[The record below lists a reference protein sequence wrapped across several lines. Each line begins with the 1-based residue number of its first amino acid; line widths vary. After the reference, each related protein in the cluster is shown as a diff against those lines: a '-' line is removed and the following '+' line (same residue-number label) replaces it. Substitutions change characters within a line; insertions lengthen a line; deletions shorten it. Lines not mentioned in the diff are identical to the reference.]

1 MIAHGPI
8 WQMYIQSTDTASSVL
23 KLRSKEYLSSG
34 FQNLMLRLI
43 SLNIEPLMT
52 LRRPLAAVLGLLV
65 FSIAVSADAQETLRI
80 GYQKSST
87 LITLLKTRGTLEKAL
102 NANHIDVSWHE
113 FPSGLPLLEALN
125 VGNVDISADVA
136 DTVPIFA
143 QAAEAQLTYFAQE
156 APSPAAQAIVV
167 RKDSP
172 IQQLADLKGKK
183 IAVTKAAGAHY
194 LLIAALNKAGLA
206 FTDIQPAYLSPADGR
221 AAFENNKVD
230 AWVTWEPFLTS
241 VQRQLPTRTLAD
253 GAGLASYK
261 RYYLTGT
268 PYAKAHP
275 EVLRVVFAELEKTGQ
290 WVKAHPQEAATVLG
304 PLWGNLDAAT
314 VEAANAHRSYQ
325 VQPVTLEQLGEQQ
338 QIADAFFKAGLLP
351 KAVDARAV
359 QTWQP

>member
-1 MIAHGPI
+1 MPLFSLH
-8 WQMYIQSTDTASSVL
+8 
-23 KLRSKEYLSSG
+23 
-34 FQNLMLRLI
+34 RLFI
-43 SLNIEPLMT
+43 T
-52 LRRPLAAVLGLLV
+52 GLATLGLCTAL
-65 FSIAVSADAQETLRI
+65 STQAQETVRI

-87 LITLLKTRGTLEKAL
+87 LITLLKTQGTLEKAL
-102 NANHIDVSWHE
+102 KADGIDVTWHE

-143 QAAEAQLTYFAQE
+143 QAAQAKLTYFAQE
-156 APSPAAQAIVV
+156 APSPQAQAIVV

-183 IAVTKAAGAHY
+183 IAVTKAAGTHY

-206 FTDIQPAYLSPADGR
+206 FSDIEPAYLTPADGR

-253 GAGLASYK
+253 GTGLASYK

-275 EVLRVVFAELEKTGQ
+275 EVLKLVYEQLHQAGE
-290 WVKAHPQEAATVLG
+290 WVKSHPGDAANVLG
-304 PLWGNLDAAT
+304 PLWGNLDVAT

-325 VQPVTLEQLGEQQ
+325 VQPVTLDQLGEQQ
-338 QIADAFFKAGLLP
+338 KIADAFFKAGLLP
-351 KAVDARAV
+351 KAVDAQDV
-359 QTWQP
+359 QVWKP

>member
-1 MIAHGPI
+1 MP
-8 WQMYIQSTDTASSVL
+8 L
-23 KLRSKEYLSSG
+23 
-34 FQNLMLRLI
+34 F
-43 SLNIEPLMT
+43 SLHRFFIT
-52 LRRPLAAVLGLLV
+52 GLATLGLCTAL
-65 FSIAVSADAQETLRI
+65 STQAQETVRI

-87 LITLLKTRGTLEKAL
+87 LITLLKTQGTLEKAL
-102 NANHIDVSWHE
+102 KADGIDVTWHE

-143 QAAEAQLTYFAQE
+143 QAAQAKLTYFAQE
-156 APSPAAQAIVV
+156 APSPQAQAIVV

-183 IAVTKAAGAHY
+183 IAVTKAAGTHY

-206 FTDIQPAYLSPADGR
+206 FSDIEPAYLTPADGR

-230 AWVTWEPFLTS
+230 AWVTWEPFLSS

-253 GAGLASYK
+253 GTGLASYK

-275 EVLRVVFAELEKTGQ
+275 EVLKLVYEQLHQAGE
-290 WVKAHPQEAATVLG
+290 WVKSHPSDAANVLG
-304 PLWGNLDAAT
+304 PLWGNLDVAT

-325 VQPVTLEQLGEQQ
+325 VQPVTLDQLGEQQ
-338 QIADAFFKAGLLP
+338 KIADAFFKAGLLP
-351 KAVDARAV
+351 KAVDAQDV
-359 QTWQP
+359 QVWKP

>member
-1 MIAHGPI
+1 
-8 WQMYIQSTDTASSVL
+8 
-23 KLRSKEYLSSG
+23 
-34 FQNLMLRLI
+34 
-43 SLNIEPLMT
+43 MT
-52 LRRPLAAVLGLLV
+52 LRRLIAAVSGLLALSV
-65 FSIAVSADAQETLRI
+65 AIGADAQETVRI

-87 LITLLKTRGTLEKAL
+87 LITLLKTQGTLEKAL
-102 NANHIDVSWHE
+102 KAENIDVSWHE

-143 QAAEAQLTYFAQE
+143 QAAQARLTYFAQE

-172 IQQLADLKGKK
+172 IQQLADLNGKK
-183 IAVTKAAGAHY
+183 IAVTKAAGTHY

-206 FTDIQPAYLSPADGR
+206 FADIQPAYLSR

-230 AWVTWEPFLTS
+230 AWVTWEPFLSS

-268 PYAKAHP
+268 PYAQAHP
-275 EVLRVVFAELEKTGQ
+275 KVLKVVYAQLEQAGQ
-290 WVKAHPQEAATVLG
+290 WVKAHPQDAAKVLG
-304 PLWGNLDAAT
+304 PLWGDLDVAT

-325 VQPVTLEQLGEQQ
+325 VQPVTLEQLAEQQ
-338 QIADAFFKAGLLP
+338 NIADAFFKAGLLP
-351 KAVDARAV
+351 RAVDAKDV
-359 QTWQP
+359 QTWKP

>member
-1 MIAHGPI
+1 MPI
-8 WQMYIQSTDTASSVL
+8 H
-23 KLRSKEYLSSG
+23 
-34 FQNLMLRLI
+34 
-43 SLNIEPLMT
+43 
-52 LRRPLAAVLGLLV
+52 RPLAAVLGLLAFTV
-65 FSIAVSADAQETLRI
+65 ALSAGAQETVRI

-87 LITLLKTRGTLEKAL
+87 LITLLKTQGTLEKAL
-102 NANHIDVSWHE
+102 KAEHIDVSWHE

-143 QAAEAQLTYFAQE
+143 QAAQAKLTYFAQE
-156 APSPAAQAIVV
+156 APSPSAQAIVV

-172 IQQLADLKGKK
+172 IQQLSDLKGKK
-183 IAVTKAAGAHY
+183 IAVTKAAGTHY
-194 LLIAALNKAGLA
+194 LLIAALAKAGLE
-206 FTDIQPAYLSPADGR
+206 FSDIEPAYLSPADGR

-275 EVLRVVFAELEKTGQ
+275 AVLKVVYEQLDKAGQ
-290 WVKAHPQEAATVLG
+290 WVKTHPQDAAKVLG
-304 PLWGNLDAAT
+304 PLWGNLDVAT

-325 VQPVTLEQLGEQQ
+325 VQPVTADQLGEQQ
-338 QIADAFFKAGLLP
+338 KIADAFFKAGLLP
-351 KAVDARAV
+351 KAVDAKDV
-359 QTWQP
+359 QTWKP

>member
-1 MIAHGPI
+1 MPLFSLH
-8 WQMYIQSTDTASSVL
+8 
-23 KLRSKEYLSSG
+23 
-34 FQNLMLRLI
+34 RLFI
-43 SLNIEPLMT
+43 T
-52 LRRPLAAVLGLLV
+52 GLATLGLCTTL
-65 FSIAVSADAQETLRI
+65 SAHAQETVRI

-87 LITLLKTRGTLEKAL
+87 LITLLKTQGTLEKAL
-102 NANHIDVSWHE
+102 KTDGIDVTWHE

-143 QAAEAQLTYFAQE
+143 QAAQAKLTYFAQE
-156 APSPAAQAIVV
+156 APSPNAQAIVV
-167 RKDSP
+167 HKDSS

-183 IAVTKAAGAHY
+183 VAVTKAAGTHY
-194 LLIAALNKAGLA
+194 LLIAALAKADLA
-206 FTDIQPAYLSPADGR
+206 FSDIEPAYLSPADGR

-275 EVLRVVFAELEKTGQ
+275 DVLKVVYEQLEKAGQ
-290 WVKAHPQEAATVLG
+290 WIKTHPQDAAKVLG
-304 PLWGNLDAAT
+304 PLWGNLDVAT

-325 VQPVTLEQLGEQQ
+325 VQPVTVDQLGEQQ
-338 QIADAFFKAGLLP
+338 KIADAFFKAGLLP
-351 KAVDARAV
+351 KAVDATDV
-359 QTWQP
+359 QTWRP